1 VLVDQVDLDDGEAA
15 VDTTCGDSINV
26 VTLKALPVSH
36 PFFSHSRF
44 GTAVEGGSSP
54 CLAPRNRADLLLLG
68 SAQSASVQSATL
80 SCTPR
85 QNPIVG
91 AVEGA
96 AVGDR
101 VGAPVGTTVGGRVGP
116 AVGVAVPHCRT
127 RTRAHIALA
136 VSQ

>member
-54 CLAPRNRADLLLLG
+54 AKEADLLLLG